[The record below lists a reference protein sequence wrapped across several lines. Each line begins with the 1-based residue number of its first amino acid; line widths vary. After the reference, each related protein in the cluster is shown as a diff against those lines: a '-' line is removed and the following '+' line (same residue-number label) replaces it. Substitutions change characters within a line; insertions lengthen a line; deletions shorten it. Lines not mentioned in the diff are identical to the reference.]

1 MEALHGSQW
10 AASAKPTLSGFV
22 SASAGVAPRPA
33 LSGFAPAG
41 GGGGGG
47 GGAGTSAG
55 TSAGDV
61 AAAEREKKRKS
72 RWGDAVPEPEKHARL
87 LSDASGFTGYIPG
100 VKY

>member
-1 MEALHGSQW
+1 
-10 AASAKPTLSGFV
+10 
-22 SASAGVAPRPA
+22 
-33 LSGFAPAG
+33 
-41 GGGGGG
+41 
-47 GGAGTSAG
+47 
-55 TSAGDV
+55 V